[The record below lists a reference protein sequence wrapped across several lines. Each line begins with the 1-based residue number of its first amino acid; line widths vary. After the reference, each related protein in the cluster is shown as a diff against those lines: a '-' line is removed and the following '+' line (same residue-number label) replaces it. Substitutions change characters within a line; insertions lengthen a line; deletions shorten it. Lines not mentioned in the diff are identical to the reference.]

1 MDFPYFACFSVFFR
15 SGHMHFPHFP
25 YFSVFS
31 VLVIWIFRIF
41 RVFPCFYV
49 FFRILRT
56 YAFDFP
62 YFSDI
67 FRIVPGVMT
76 MDGFKPCR

>member
-1 MDFPYFACFSVFFR
+1 MRKNTENYGKYGELRKNMENEMHIFQCFSVFFR
-15 SGHMHFPHFP
+15 TGHIDFPC
-25 YFSVFS
+25 FSVF
-31 VLVIWIFRIF
+31 F
-41 RVFPCFYV
+41 C
-49 FFRILRT
+49 ILRT

-76 MDGFKPCR
+76 MDVF